1 MTKGPDV
8 VDESGFSSECT
19 LNETYLLKPVNDDS
33 LRQPYNSLQL
43 LISMMSPPVCVTMKL
58 SVYMKRIECFR
69 WTDLV

>member
-8 VDESGFSSECT
+8 VGESDFSSERT
-19 LNETYLLKPVNDDS
+19 LNETYLFEPVSDDP

-43 LISMMSPPVCVTMKL
+43 PMSMISRPMCATMQL

-69 WTDLV
+69 STDLV